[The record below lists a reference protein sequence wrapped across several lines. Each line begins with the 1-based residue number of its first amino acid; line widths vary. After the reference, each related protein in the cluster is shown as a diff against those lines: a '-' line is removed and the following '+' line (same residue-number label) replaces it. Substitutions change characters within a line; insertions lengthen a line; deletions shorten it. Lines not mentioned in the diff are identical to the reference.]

1 MSEKAP
7 AWVVPVMQAG
17 YAARAIVYVT
27 VGVLALLAAV
37 YGGQTQGTTNAL
49 ADLRG
54 QTWGVVLLWIVG
66 LGLLCY
72 AAWRFIDAWM
82 DLDTYGSDAKGIFA
96 RLALV
101 VTGLVHAALG
111 VSALGLAMGSGGGSG
126 GGAESLTAR
135 VMQMPYGRWLVGLVG
150 LGVLGAGIYYAY
162 KGYSRRYQKDI
173 RTTETTQRLDP
184 VMRGGFLAEGL
195 VVGIVGVLILWA
207 AFTTDPSDAGGIGQ
221 ALHEVRSVAF
231 GRIALGIVAI
241 GLIFFGVENA
251 VEAKYRVVKARAGDS
266 VETLAH
272 RAKNKAERGAHKA
285 NT

>member
-1 MSEKAP
+1 MSDKAP

-27 VGVLALLAAV
+27 VGVLALLASI
-37 YGGQTQGTTNAL
+37 YGGQAQGTTNAL

-54 QTWGVVLLWIVG
+54 SWWGVLLLWIVG

-111 VSALGLAMGSGGGSG
+111 ISALGLAMGDSSGGGN
-126 GGAESLTAR
+126 AESLTAR
-135 VMQMPYGRWLVGLVG
+135 VMQMPYGRWLVGLIG
-150 LGVLGAGIYYAY
+150 LGILGAGIYYAY

-173 RTTETTQRLDP
+173 RTNRTTLKLDP
-184 VMRGGFLAEGL
+184 LMRGGFLAEGL
-195 VVGIVGVLILWA
+195 VVGIVGALVLYA
-207 AFTTDPSDAGGIGQ
+207 AFTTNPEQAGGIGQ
-221 ALHEVRSVAF
+221 ALTEIRSVAY
-231 GRIALGIVAI
+231 GRIALGIVAL
-241 GLIFFGVENA
+241 GLIFFGIENA
-251 VEAKYRVVKARAGDS
+251 VEAKYRIVKARAGDS
-266 VETLAH
+266 VETLAQ
-272 RAKNKAERGAHKA
+272 RAKNSAERGARKA
-285 NT
+285 GA

>member
-1 MSEKAP
+1 MSDKAP

-27 VGVLALLAAV
+27 VGVLALIAAI
-37 YGGQTQGTTNAL
+37 YGGQAQGTTNAL

-54 QTWGVVLLWIVG
+54 QWWGVLLLWIVG

-101 VTGLVHAALG
+101 VTGIVHAALG
-111 VSALGLAMGSGGGSG
+111 VSALGIAMGDSSGGGDS
-126 GGAESLTAR
+126 AQSMTAR
-135 VMQMPYGRWLVGLVG
+135 VMQMPYGRWLVGIVG
-150 LGVLGAGIYYAY
+150 LAVLGAGIYYAY
-162 KGYSRRYQKDI
+162 KGYSRRYQQDI
-173 RTTETTQRLDP
+173 RTTQTTQKLDP

-195 VVGIVGVLILWA
+195 VVGIVGVLILYA
-207 AFTTDPSDAGGIGQ
+207 AFTTDPSQAGGIGQ
-221 ALHEVRSVAF
+221 ALHEIRSVAF
-231 GRIALGIVAI
+231 GRIFLGIVAL

-251 VEAKYRVVKARAGDS
+251 VEARYRIVKARAGDD
-266 VETLAH
+266 VETLAMK
-272 RAKNKAERGAHKA
+272 AKGKAEQGARSA
-285 NT
+285 GT